1 MAPNALIEIKARH
14 TCAGYLGPMPAKAIK
29 DARPVLTANPAENV
43 PRYTSY
49 PTAPHFH
56 PGVDAVVVRGW
67 MDALEGDDEISLYL
81 HIPYCDRLC
90 WFCAC
95 HTKQTRHYAPV
106 ATFLH
111 SLHREIETVGRLV
124 SGRGKV
130 RAVHFGGGSPT
141 MLKPDDIL
149 ALGRALRD
157 RFDFLDD
164 ASLSVEI
171 DPNDMD
177 EGRLDAFAAIGM
189 TRASLG
195 VQDFDPKVQRAINR
209 EQSFALTRS
218 IVDAVRARGVA
229 SVNLDLL
236 YGLPHQT
243 CESVA
248 TTVAQALT
256 LAPDRLALFGYA
268 HVPWFKKHQTMIDE
282 AWLPDSAA
290 RLAQSQ
296 LTARLIVEA
305 GYEAL
310 GLDHFAKP
318 EDTLAI
324 AARAGKIRRNFQGY
338 TEDQCETLIG
348 LGPSSISRY
357 RQGYAQNIVAT
368 GEYEKAVNSG
378 QVATARGIEFSV
390 DDQARGWVIERLMC
404 QFAFSATD
412 LVERFGNVGQRLLC
426 EASRLA
432 IASAG
437 QVLRLEGESF
447 VVPEESRPLVRTVA
461 AKFDKYLKNGIG
473 RHSAAV

>member
-1 MAPNALIEIKARH
+1 MQQRSSKAL
-14 TCAGYLGPMPAKAIK
+14 AKS
-29 DARPVLTANPAENV
+29 LAENV

-56 PGVDAVVVRGW
+56 PGLDAIVVRGW
-67 MDALEGDDEISLYL
+67 METLEGDDEISLYL

-95 HTKQTRHYAPV
+95 HTKQTLHYAPV
-106 ATFLH
+106 ATFLR
-111 SLHREIETVGRLV
+111 SLHREIETVGGLV
-124 SGRGKV
+124 GGRGMV

-141 MLKPDDIL
+141 MLRPDDIL
-149 ALGRALRD
+149 ALGKALRD

-195 VQDFDPKVQRAINR
+195 VQDFDPKVQKAINR
-209 EQSFALTRS
+209 EQSFALTKS
-218 IVDAVRARGVA
+218 IVDAVRARGVT

-243 CESVA
+243 LESVA
-248 TTVAQALT
+248 ATVAQALT
-256 LAPDRLALFGYA
+256 LTPDRLALFGYA

-296 LTARLIVEA
+296 LAARLIVDA

-318 EDTLAI
+318 QDSLAV
-324 AARAGKIRRNFQGY
+324 AAHGGKIRRNFQGY
-338 TEDQCETLIG
+338 TEDRCETLIG

-368 GEYEKAVNSG
+368 GEYERAVDSG
-378 QVATARGIEFSV
+378 QLAIARGIKLSV

-404 QFAFSATD
+404 QFAFSAVD
-412 LVERFGNVGQRLLC
+412 LVDRFGAVGQKLLC

-432 IASAG
+432 ISSQG
-437 QVLRLEGESF
+437 ELLRLEGENF

-461 AKFDKYLKNGIG
+461 AKFDKYLRNGSA
-473 RHSAAV
+473 RHSVAV

>member
-1 MAPNALIEIKARH
+1 MISPAATIHPPRP
-14 TCAGYLGPMPAKAIK
+14 TPTVGLG
-29 DARPVLTANPAENV
+29 DNV

-56 PGVDAVVVRGW
+56 PAVDAVTVRGW

-106 ATFLH
+106 ATFLR
-111 SLHREIETVGRLV
+111 SLHKEIETVGDLV
-124 SGRGKV
+124 SGRGRV

-149 ALGRALRD
+149 VLGRALRD
-157 RFDFLDD
+157 QFDFLDD

-195 VQDFDPKVQRAINR
+195 VQDFDPKVQKAINR
-209 EQSFALTRS
+209 EQGFALTKS
-218 IVDAVRARGVA
+218 IVDAVRARGVN

-243 CESVA
+243 RESVA
-248 TTVAQALT
+248 ATVAQALT

-296 LTARLIVEA
+296 LAAQLIVDA

-318 EDTLAI
+318 EDTLAV
-324 AARAGKIRRNFQGY
+324 AARAGRIRRNFQGY

-357 RQGYAQNIVAT
+357 RQGHAQNIVAT
-368 GEYEKAVNSG
+368 GEYEKAVDSG
-378 QVATARGIEFSV
+378 QLAIARGIEFSV
-390 DDQARGWVIERLMC
+390 DDLARGWIIERLMC
-404 QFAFSATD
+404 NFMFSAVD
-412 LVERFGNVGQRLLC
+412 LVERFGAVGQTLLC

-432 IASAG
+432 ISCAG
-437 QVLRLEGESF
+437 QLLRLDGENF
-447 VVPEESRPLVRTVA
+447 VVPQESRPLVRTVA
-461 AKFDKYLKNGIG
+461 AKFDKYLSNGTG
-473 RHSAAV
+473 RHSLAV

>member
-1 MAPNALIEIKARH
+1 MSPHAAVHATHPSA
-14 TCAGYLGPMPAKAIK
+14 
-29 DARPVLTANPAENV
+29 VANVADNV

-56 PGVDAVVVRGW
+56 PGVDAVTVRGW

-95 HTKQTRHYAPV
+95 HTKQTRHYTPV
-106 ATFLH
+106 AAFLR
-111 SLHREIETVGRLV
+111 SLHKEIETVGGLV
-124 SGRGKV
+124 HGRGRI

-149 ALGRALRD
+149 MLGEALRD

-177 EGRLDAFAAIGM
+177 DGRIDAFAAIGM
-189 TRASLG
+189 ARASLG
-195 VQDFDPKVQRAINR
+195 VQDFDPKVQKAINR
-209 EQSFALTRS
+209 EQSFALTKS
-218 IVDAVRARGVA
+218 IVDAVRARGVQ

-243 CESVA
+243 RESVA
-248 TTVAQALT
+248 ATVVQALT
-256 LAPDRLALFGYA
+256 LEPDRLALFGYA

-290 RLAQSQ
+290 RLAQSRLAAQ
-296 LTARLIVEA
+296 LIVDA

-318 EDTLAI
+318 QDALAV

-338 TEDQCETLIG
+338 TEDQCDTLIG
-348 LGPSSISRY
+348 LGPSSISRF

-368 GEYEKAVNSG
+368 GEYEKAVDAG
-378 QVATARGIEFSV
+378 GLATARGIELSV
-390 DDQARGWVIERLMC
+390 DDQARAWLIERLMC
-404 QFAFSATD
+404 SFAFSAIE
-412 LVERFGNVGQRLLC
+412 LVERFGAVGQTVLC

-432 IASAG
+432 IGGAG
-437 QVLRLEGESF
+437 HLLRLDRENF
-447 VVPEESRPLVRTVA
+447 IVPEESRPLVRTVA
-461 AKFDKYLKNGIG
+461 ARFDKYLNNGTG
-473 RHSAAV
+473 RHSPAV

>member
-1 MAPNALIEIKARH
+1 MSSAAASIHDTPPPPAAV
-14 TCAGYLGPMPAKAIK
+14 GLG
-29 DARPVLTANPAENV
+29 DNV

-56 PGVDAVVVRGW
+56 PGIDAAAVRGW
-67 MDALEGDDEISLYL
+67 MGALEGDDEISLYL

-106 ATFLH
+106 ASFLRA
-111 SLHREIETVGRLV
+111 LHKEIETVGGLV
-124 SGRGKV
+124 SGRGRV

-149 ALGRALRD
+149 VLGKALRD

-171 DPNDMD
+171 DPSDMD

-195 VQDFDPKVQRAINR
+195 VQDFDPKVQKAINR
-209 EQSFALTRS
+209 EQSFALTKS
-218 IVDAVRARGVA
+218 IVDAVRARGVR

-243 CESVA
+243 LESVA
-248 TTVAQALT
+248 ATVAQALT

-282 AWLPDSAA
+282 AWLPDSSA

-296 LTARLIVEA
+296 LAARMIVDA

-318 EDTLAI
+318 QDALAA

-378 QVATARGIEFSV
+378 RLAIARGVEFSL
-390 DDQARGWVIERLMC
+390 DDLARGWIIERLMC
-404 QFAFSATD
+404 QFSFSAVE
-412 LVERFGNVGQRLLC
+412 LVERFGAVGQTLLC

-432 IASAG
+432 ISGAG
-437 QVLRLEGESF
+437 QLLRLDGESF
-447 VVPEESRPLVRTVA
+447 VVPAESRPLVRAVA
-461 AKFDKYLKNGIG
+461 AKFDKYLSNGTG
-473 RHSAAV
+473 RHSLVV

>member
-1 MAPNALIEIKARH
+1 MTAPAAPVH
-14 TCAGYLGPMPAKAIK
+14 SPSPTQTAGLG
-29 DARPVLTANPAENV
+29 DNV

-56 PGVDAVVVRGW
+56 PGVDAVTVRGW
-67 MDALEGDDEISLYL
+67 MNALEGDDEISLYV

-95 HTKQTRHYAPV
+95 HTKQTRRYAPV
-106 ATFLH
+106 ATFLR
-111 SLHREIETVGRLV
+111 SLHKEIGTVGRLV
-124 SGRGKV
+124 SGRGRV

-141 MLKPDDIL
+141 MLKPEDIL
-149 ALGRALRD
+149 MLGKALRD

-195 VQDFDPKVQRAINR
+195 VQDFDPRVQKAINR
-209 EQSFALTRS
+209 EQSFALTKG
-218 IVDAVRARGVA
+218 IVDAVRARGVL

-248 TTVAQALT
+248 ATVAEALT

-282 AWLPDSAA
+282 AWLPDSTA

-296 LTARLIVEA
+296 LAARLIVDA

-310 GLDHFAKP
+310 GLDHFARP
-318 EDTLAI
+318 QDMLAV
-324 AARAGKIRRNFQGY
+324 AARAGRIRRNFQGY

-357 RQGYAQNIVAT
+357 RQGHAQNIVAT
-368 GEYEKAVNSG
+368 GEYEKVVNSG
-378 QVATARGIEFSV
+378 RLAIARGVEFSL
-390 DDQARGWVIERLMC
+390 DDLARGWIIERLMC
-404 QFAFSATD
+404 NFTFSAAE
-412 LVERFGNVGQRLLC
+412 LVKRFGAVGQTLLC

-432 IASAG
+432 VGGAG
-437 QVLRLEGESF
+437 QLLRLDGENF
-447 VVPEESRPLVRTVA
+447 VVPEESRPFVRTVA
-461 AKFDKYLKNGIG
+461 AKFDKYLNNGTG
-473 RHSAAV
+473 RHSLAV

>member
-1 MAPNALIEIKARH
+1 V
-14 TCAGYLGPMPAKAIK
+14 GLG
-29 DARPVLTANPAENV
+29 DNV

-56 PGVDAVVVRGW
+56 PGVDAVTVRGW

-106 ATFLH
+106 ATFLR
-111 SLHREIETVGRLV
+111 SLHKEIETVGGLV
-124 SGRGKV
+124 SGRGRV

-149 ALGRALRD
+149 MLGRALRD
-157 RFDFLDD
+157 QFDFLDD

-195 VQDFDPKVQRAINR
+195 VQDFDPKVQKAINR
-209 EQSFALTRS
+209 EQGFALTKS
-218 IVDAVRARGVA
+218 IVDAVRARGVN

-243 CESVA
+243 RESVA
-248 TTVAQALT
+248 ATVAQALT

-296 LTARLIVEA
+296 LAAQLIVDA

-318 EDTLAI
+318 EDTLAV
-324 AARAGKIRRNFQGY
+324 AARAGRIRRNFQGY

-357 RQGYAQNIVAT
+357 RQGHAQNIVAT
-368 GEYEKAVNSG
+368 GEYEKAVDSG
-378 QVATARGIEFSV
+378 QLAIARGIEFSV
-390 DDQARGWVIERLMC
+390 DDLARGWIIERLMC
-404 QFAFSATD
+404 NFMFSAVD
-412 LVERFGNVGQRLLC
+412 LVERFGAVGQTLLC

-432 IASAG
+432 ISCAG
-437 QVLRLEGESF
+437 QLLRLDGENF
-447 VVPEESRPLVRTVA
+447 VVPQESRPLVRTVA
-461 AKFDKYLKNGIG
+461 AKFDKYLSNGTG
-473 RHSAAV
+473 RHSLAV